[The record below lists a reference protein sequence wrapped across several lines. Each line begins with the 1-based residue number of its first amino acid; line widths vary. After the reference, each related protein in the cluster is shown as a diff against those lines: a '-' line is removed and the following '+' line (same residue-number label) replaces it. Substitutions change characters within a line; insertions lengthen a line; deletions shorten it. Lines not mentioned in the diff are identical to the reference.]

1 MVPRDA
7 QCIRID
13 AATTVAGLMS
23 LLKTC
28 LFVGLLIYEGG
39 YSAFEG
45 SFAVFFYLRSF
56 PALPSVQGRIYAP
69 KTLHQYKWVA
79 IDEQCILW
87 TREKRRGALVHPLIE
102 MTDQVRQCRIVLHTH
117 AERIAAAK
125 LLARQRTPLC

>member
-1 MVPRDA
+1 MVEIQRPEHGAAHSPRP
-7 QCIRID
+7 
-13 AATTVAGLMS
+13 
-23 LLKTC
+23 
-28 LFVGLLIYEGG
+28 
-39 YSAFEG
+39 
-45 SFAVFFYLRSF
+45 FYPL

-102 MTDQVRQCRIVLHTH
+102 MTDQVRQCRIVLGTH